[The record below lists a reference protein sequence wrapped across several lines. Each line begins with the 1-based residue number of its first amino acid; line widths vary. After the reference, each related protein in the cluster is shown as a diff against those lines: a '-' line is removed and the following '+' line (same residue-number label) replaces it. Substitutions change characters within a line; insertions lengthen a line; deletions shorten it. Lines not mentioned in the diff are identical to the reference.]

1 MVVGARAVAHRVVVC
16 DTGAV
21 AVRACVVAGVADR
34 VRASVIVSGVTGS
47 VVLVLSDTVAMAR
60 VVRVLLV
67 GVAVAM
73 AVPTVASMATVAVAW
88 AAVARAAVTVAVA
101 TVAIAVA
108 TVAIAAMA
116 VTTVAVVVVAS
127 GGRRQVF
134 TNNTARQSGDSSLE
148 VGRAIG
154 ESVIDLVLVSI
165 GSLHEDFKPT
175 AHDRGRA
182 RQVDQDVVLNV
193 GLVGRS
199 DTLLSDCCTV
209 SGGLLDSCNSLDP
222 AALRVLEWV
231 RATVLVKLSQ
241 RSPLLAH
248 VVALLCF
255 ISSVLE
261 HLGVVGGVCSFA
273 LGDDVT
279 VLSEDGLVGRSGL
292 VSGAKRS
299 ASDVG
304 EPLHGGGL
312 AWRLSELVEPLVDRS
327 VIARCGYRVGER
339 CLSLDASGVAGSE
352 LGLL

>member
-1 MVVGARAVAHRVVVC
+1 MV
-16 DTGAV
+16 
-21 AVRACVVAGVADR
+21 
-34 VRASVIVSGVTGS
+34 VSGVTGS

-73 AVPTVASMATVAVAW
+73 AVAVPTVAR

-101 TVAIAVA
+101 TVAIA
-108 TVAIAAMA
+108 AIA

-134 TNNTARQSGDSSLE
+134 TNNTTGQSGDSSLE

-165 GSLHEDFKPT
+165 GSLHEDFQPT

-182 RQVDQDVVLNV
+182 RQVDQDVVLDV

-199 DTLLSDCCTV
+199 DTLLSDCNTV
-209 SGGLLDSCNSLDP
+209 SGGLLDSCDSLDP

-231 RATVLVKLSQ
+231 SATVLVKLSQ

-261 HLGVVGGVCSFA
+261 HLGVVGDVCCFA
-273 LGDDVT
+273 LGDDVS
-279 VLSEDGLVGRSGL
+279 VLSQDDLVGRSGL
-292 VSGAKRS
+292 SSGAKRS

-327 VIARCGYRVGER
+327 VIVHCECSVGSR

>member
-1 MVVGARAVAHRVVVC
+1 MVVGARALAHRVVVC

-88 AAVARAAVTVAVA
+88 AAVARAAVARAAVTVAVA
-101 TVAIAVA
+101 TVAIA
-108 TVAIAAMA
+108 AIA

-134 TNNTARQSGDSSLE
+134 TNNTAGQSGDSSLE

-154 ESVIDLVLVSI
+154 ESVIDLVRVSI
-165 GSLHEDFKPT
+165 GSLREDFKPT

-199 DTLLSDCCTV
+199 DTLLSD
-209 SGGLLDSCNSLDP
+209 
-222 AALRVLEWV
+222 
-231 RATVLVKLSQ
+231 
-241 RSPLLAH
+241 
-248 VVALLCF
+248 
-255 ISSVLE
+255 
-261 HLGVVGGVCSFA
+261 
-273 LGDDVT
+273 
-279 VLSEDGLVGRSGL
+279 
-292 VSGAKRS
+292 
-299 ASDVG
+299 
-304 EPLHGGGL
+304 
-312 AWRLSELVEPLVDRS
+312 
-327 VIARCGYRVGER
+327 
-339 CLSLDASGVAGSE
+339 
-352 LGLL
+352 